1 MVDISSYAPSL
12 SAVGAARAS
21 TTQAT
26 NVATSYGERPTY
38 RDDAV
43 AAGTAIQAMSSK
55 ISRLNDVRS
64 LERIDGLLDVT
75 LATTDAIV
83 DTLTEMKT
91 LAARLQDQSLS
102 DDMRATLTNEYNALL
117 PRINELSEMASFGG
131 RNILNPDAA
140 QISGDLE
147 LPDGQVIE
155 ARDLRNGQGQILALS
170 GGGQGGSGGGG
181 SSAQAPFIGDLSG
194 AFAFEG
200 DLDQVGIGKDTLSP
214 LTVGPYSF
222 SNGGL
227 ETAGGVFIASPA
239 YAAHSTFLN
248 INALSGGDLA
258 EFTFGSDTINI
269 SVGAG
274 GLNVDVELAGEIFS
288 SGLGNLTGSSSGV
301 LGITYQSAPGE
312 TAVNIYVGPNSGVQ
326 FRGPGQLP
334 QGHSSNGLT
343 LQSAARFNDVAI
355 YEGNMS
361 QLEVAAVMAS
371 MASGVENWVS
381 GSGGGS
387 GGGGF
392 EWDAVHAALDVSLS
406 NALAAQAN
414 YGGAAR
420 SAELKSQ
427 IQQRMVDAIDS
438 ATARLVNK
446 DIDRLGALRAAG
458 EVREQLALA
467 MMQTQTN
474 TLLAQTS
481 LFSNAL
487 GMFDAINLG
496 GFKPQGLSFD

>member
-1 MVDISSYAPSL
+1 MGKDRFL
-12 SAVGAARAS
+12 RF
-21 TTQAT
+21 QA
-26 NVATSYGERPTY
+26 
-38 RDDAV
+38 
-43 AAGTAIQAMSSK
+43 
-55 ISRLNDVRS
+55 
-64 LERIDGLLDVT
+64 
-75 LATTDAIV
+75 
-83 DTLTEMKT
+83 
-91 LAARLQDQSLS
+91 
-102 DDMRATLTNEYNALL
+102 
-117 PRINELSEMASFGG
+117 
-131 RNILNPDAA
+131 
-140 QISGDLE
+140 
-147 LPDGQVIE
+147 
-155 ARDLRNGQGQILALS
+155 
-170 GGGQGGSGGGG
+170 GGQGGSGGGG

-227 ETAGGVFIASPA
+227 ETAGGVFIASPS

-312 TAVNIYVGPNSGVQ
+312 TAVNIYVGPNRGVQ

-474 TLLAQTS
+474 TPLAQTS